1 MAVLTVRGF
10 ARACHPLPAA
20 AVTVVL
26 SAFAWS
32 LGWRGG
38 ALALVFATIFVGQ
51 LSVGWSND
59 AFDARTD
66 AVAQRTSKPTVS
78 GLVTAQA
85 LWIAAVLALVAS
97 SALSWIV
104 AGWLGGSFHVFAL
117 AMAWLYN
124 TALSRTAWSWLP
136 YALAF
141 GAMPAFLT
149 FGLDGSPPPA
159 WTVVVFAIVG
169 VSGHLANAVPD
180 IESDT
185 AAGMDGL
192 ALRMGRRRALVVCWV
207 LLGLGTVVLAVVT
220 AQQRPLVAGLVVV
233 AYVGALAVGVMARTE
248 AATFRALLA
257 VVAVDVVALI
267 LAGSLAG

>member
-10 ARACHPLPAA
+10 ARACHPLPAV
-20 AVTVVL
+20 AVTAVL

-38 ALALVFATIFVGQ
+38 ALAVAALTILIGQ

-59 AFDARTD
+59 AFDARVD

-78 GLVTAQA
+78 GLVSSRA
-85 LWIAAVLALVAS
+85 LWIGAGLALAVS
-97 SALSWIV
+97 CILSWAV

-124 TALSRTAWSWLP
+124 TALSRTPWSWLP

-149 FGLDGSPPPA
+149 YGLDGTAPPL
-159 WTVVVFAIVG
+159 WTVAVFAIVG

-180 IESDT
+180 LDT
-185 AAGMDGL
+185 DAAAGMDGL
-192 ALRMGRRRALVVCWV
+192 ALRMGRRRALLTCWV
-207 LLGLGTVVLAVVT
+207 LLAVGTAILAIVT
-220 AQQRPLVAGLVVV
+220 AQQRPAIAAIVVLAYVV
-233 AYVGALAVGVMARTE
+233 ALTVSVTARSE
-248 AATFRALLA
+248 AATFRTLLA